1 MHYFL
6 HIVTDAERIID
17 PEGQAFAD
25 LAAAGEEASQ
35 NARDLMAEELRCG
48 RPVPWGWRV
57 QIADQ
62 SGAIVQVIRF
72 ASLLFEGHKSMR
84 PGADGLVHDATLIA
98 RAKAIFARVRKS
110 QSELNVTVTQLKA
123 QLRTLAEF
131 NAAIGH
137 SVGKG
142 ALGTGKAGYAS
153 GRARHRGPRQE

>member
-6 HIVTDAERIID
+6 HIVTDTERIID
-17 PEGQAFAD
+17 PEGQAFAG
-25 LAAAGEEASQ
+25 LAAAREEAGQ

-62 SGAIVQVIRF
+62 SGTVVHVIRF

-84 PGADGLVHDATLIA
+84 PGMEGLVHEATLIA

-110 QSELNVTVTQLKA
+110 QSELNVSLTQLKA

-131 NAAIGH
+131 NAAIGE

-142 ALGTGKAGYAS
+142 GHAT